1 MQTADS
7 HDSGISPASPV
18 ELEQQG
24 LALRA
29 RKHKKRRH
37 TDSKGFSLQD
47 INQQLAHVLADPS
60 QQRVELGVLKKSQAR
75 QVCCRIN
82 LFSKLL
88 LQVCPWQSCMLQVN
102 ALAAVY
108 GFESRSC
115 GRKGKTLFKTSDA
128 APLTQQGQRQVCLQL
143 SPATKLDTGL
153 ANTFMHAIQV
163 QQLLACSFSA
173 QSEKQEAHIVQ
184 QQTQNGAAA
193 IAPLNSSNKGHMLLT
208 KLGWSSGTG
217 LGRKCQGRQDPL
229 LPEKRARRAGLG
241 T

>member
-1 MQTADS
+1 MGEELEQLASQIRAELQAVRKLEEQIDPEEVDGLQTADS

-18 ELEQQG
+18 ELEQQR

-29 RKHKKRRH
+29 RKHKKRNH
-37 TDSKGFSLQD
+37 TDSRGFSLQD
-47 INQQLAHVLADPS
+47 INQQLAQVLADPS

-75 QVCCRIN
+75 
-82 LFSKLL
+82 
-88 LQVCPWQSCMLQVN
+88 QVN

-128 APLTQQGQRQVCLQL
+128 APLTQQGQR
-143 SPATKLDTGL
+143 
-153 ANTFMHAIQV
+153 QV